1 MTQGAF
7 GIILN
12 SKKEILLCHRRD
24 RDLWNLPGGQV
35 ELNESPWDTVIR
47 EIKEE
52 ICVESTIEELLFVN
66 YKKSNDD
73 FVFTFLCKIF
83 DNQKLD
89 LSDEVDEIGY
99 FSLESIPENIG
110 PKQKERIIH
119 FFTNRKVQFWDQ

>member
-12 SKKEILLCHRRD
+12 SKNEILLCHRRD
-24 RDLWNLPGGQV
+24 RDLWNLPGGRV

-52 ICVESTIEELLFVN
+52 ICVDSTIEKLLFIN
-66 YKKSNDD
+66 NKKNNDD
-73 FVFTFLCKIF
+73 FVFTFLCKII
-83 DNQKLD
+83 DNQEPG
-89 LSDEVDEIGY
+89 LSDEVDEIKY
-99 FSLESIPENIG
+99 FSLVSLPENIG

-119 FFTNRKVQFWDQ
+119 FFDNKKLQFWDQ